1 MRPAFVTQAVSQR
14 YPASVVRMA
23 TEQQGAQEGKVESAS
38 KDAEVLKEIPDKV
51 DRWTEGSGLAATDYP
66 HPLDDDYKFGD
77 ITKRVIRDVSGNTDY
92 EFGDATKAA
101 VEQGKVL
108 SEASKAS
115 AEKAAIA
122 VIDAGGTAVEAG
134 AAAKKAL
141 DDSGYQFGDLTKGA
155 IKGFEEKVREA
166 TGNDEYKFGDVT
178 KNLAKG
184 VFGALEKGAG
194 AAKNKLI
201 EEQAKT
207 QIEVDVVK
215 AKLLEEEAAK
225 KKHEEDMAVKELKS
239 AAAEEHE
246 EDAAAAKEK

>member
-1 MRPAFVTQAVSQR
+1 MRPAFVTQAVRQR

-38 KDAEVLKEIPDKV
+38 K
-51 DRWTEGSGLAATDYP
+51 AATDYP

-77 ITKRVIRDVSGNTDY
+77 ITKRVIRDVSGNNDY

-101 VEQGKVL
+101 IEQGKVL

-207 QIEVDVVK
+207 QIEVDAVK

-225 KKHEEDMAVKELKS
+225 KKHEEDMAVKQLKSAATEDMAGKELKS

-246 EDAAAAKEK
+246 EDAAAAEKK